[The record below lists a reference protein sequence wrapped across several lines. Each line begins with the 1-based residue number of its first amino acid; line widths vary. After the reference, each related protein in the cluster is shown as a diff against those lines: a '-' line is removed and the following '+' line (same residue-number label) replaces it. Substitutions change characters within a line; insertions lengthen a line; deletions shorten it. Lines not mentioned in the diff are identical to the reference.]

1 MKKLVQLV
9 LASVVGA
16 SMFVGVAA
24 ADTCTITNTGQAS
37 VNTCTSS
44 ESQVLTV
51 TCNNDLNNILF
62 VNGQSANTG
71 TANLTSNGQGGFAY
85 SGDAG
90 NFNSVDLQADLSC
103 GPAVAA
109 VTPTPTPV
117 TPTPVAATPAATPAP
132 AAAKVVSLP
141 KTGSSAV
148 LNSVAVVAAVVS
160 GGLLAAQLG
169 TIAYRR
175 LALK

>member
-62 VNGQSANTG
+62 
-71 TANLTSNGQGGFAY
+71 
-85 SGDAG
+85 
-90 NFNSVDLQADLSC
+90 
-103 GPAVAA
+103 
-109 VTPTPTPV
+109 
-117 TPTPVAATPAATPAP
+117 
-132 AAAKVVSLP
+132 
-141 KTGSSAV
+141 
-148 LNSVAVVAAVVS
+148 AAVVS